1 MHPPG
6 THTMS
11 KPTFTRAL
19 AALSLALASLGAQAA
34 DASLSG
40 QLVYDTDVVFIDFTL
55 ASAGPVEFW
64 TDSWKAGLNFDPTLS
79 LFDAAGLLLVTG
91 DDTPDPT
98 ALHAGQGG
106 YDSEIALSLAAGH
119 YRLALSAS
127 GNDPLGLALA
137 DGFSLQGTTPIRLDQ
152 WTQPSSDINYNDQ
165 KGGDWELHLDGVG
178 TAGVVP
184 EPGEALLMLSGLAA
198 LAAGLRRQR
207 R

>member
-1 MHPPG
+1 
-6 THTMS
+6 MS
-11 KPTFTRAL
+11 KHLLTRAL
-19 AALSLALASLGAQAA
+19 AALSLAAAAFGAQAA
-34 DASLSG
+34 DTTLAG

-79 LFDAAGLLLVTG
+79 LFDSTGLLVVTG
-91 DDTPDPT
+91 DDNPDPA

-127 GNDPLGLALA
+127 GNDPLGATLA
-137 DGFSLQGTTPIRLDQ
+137 DGFSLQGTAPIRLDQ
-152 WTQPSSDINYNDQ
+152 WTQPSSDINFNDQ
-165 KGGDWELHLDGVG
+165 KGGDWALHLDGVT

-184 EPGEALLMLSGLAA
+184 EPAEALLMLAGLAA
-198 LAAGLRRQR
+198 LATGLRRKTR
-207 R
+207 